1 MEDQK
6 RTRKEILDEVTRT
19 LILDA
24 AKKILFDEGTQG
36 FTMDRVAV
44 QAGVAKGTLYLH
56 FRDKDDLLQE
66 TVEKGFEPFFILAET
81 IFENDLS
88 PEKKLEEFSLQGY
101 RFFEQQ
107 RQLFNIVMRSRELK
121 TNRHMDEDAPYW
133 GLVEKIA
140 QVFDEGTR
148 QGLFKPLNST
158 KIAGMFL
165 DAQGALILQ
174 QLLGKSTNHEENVHL
189 VMDVFL
195 NGIRA

>member
-1 MEDQK
+1 M
-6 RTRKEILDEVTRT
+6 TRT

-36 FTMDRVAV
+36 FIMDRVAV

-56 FRDKDDLLQE
+56 FRDKDDLLKE
-66 TVEKGFEPFFILAET
+66 TLEKCFEPFFILADT
-81 IFENDLS
+81 IFESDLS

-107 RQLFNIVMRSRELK
+107 RKLFYIVMGSRELK
-121 TNRHMDEDAPYW
+121 TDSHMDEDSPYW

-140 QVFDEGTR
+140 RVFDEGTR
-148 QGLFKPLNST
+148 QGLFKPMNST
-158 KIAGMFL
+158 KMAGMFL

-174 QLLGKSTNHEENVHL
+174 QLLGKSTDPEEDVPL
-189 VMDVFL
+189 VMNVFL